1 MQFHVAIGVSSY
13 QYVQWSLSWAFD
25 RQILSIS
32 GYYFVKHQWIA
43 PQASSFKAGCRMYSW
58 IRLCCDWSAA
68 HRLDLEGGV
77 LYVRSPHI
85 CSIGCSPFL
94 EHSRTYGF
102 PAESV
107 QSSKCPVQS
116 FDHRKSKCR
125 KNFNFAASLRH
136 HRESQDLQAW

>member
-25 RQILSIS
+25 WQILSIS
-32 GYYFVKHQWIA
+32 SYYFVKHQWRA
-43 PQASSFKAGCRMYSW
+43 PRAS
-58 IRLCCDWSAA
+58 RLCCDWSAA
-68 HRLDLEGGV
+68 HCLDLEGGV

-85 CSIGCSPFL
+85 CSIGRSPSL

-136 HRESQDLQAW
+136 HRESQDLQA